1 MDISKKL
8 PSISIKV
15 LSLYTDW
22 QMRTK
27 HIPKPLRFSLG
38 TRIEQ
43 LLATLIEIIALG
55 YYSAP
60 SERADILMTAIAKN
74 ETLKFMFYALYE
86 LKGIDEQC
94 FFTLSKKTEEIGW
107 MLHGWKNQII
117 KQNHPDHRPSGN
129 QTH

>member
-1 MDISKKL
+1 MNIPAKL
-8 PSISIKV
+8 PSISLKV

-22 QMRTK
+22 QTRIK

-38 TRIEQ
+38 TRIEYI
-43 LLATLIEIIALG
+43 LATLIEIIALG

-86 LKGIDEQC
+86 LQGVDEQC
-94 FFTLSKKTEEIGW
+94 FFALSKKTEEIGW
-107 MLHGWKNQII
+107 MLHGWKNQIA
-117 KQNHPDHRPSGN
+117 KQNHSNLRPSGN